1 MAAEE
6 VTEGRAVLVE
16 AFLQPTRLKIVALL
30 SGCSSAQFRSV
41 RDRLELS
48 DSLLSKH
55 VAGLRKEGVVAV
67 HKSFVGSLPHTWL
80 SLTCAGRTAF
90 VGHVA
95 ALQQMAADVV
105 WPEGEPVPEGRPAAD
120 SPR

>member
-6 VTEGRAVLVE
+6 VTEGPAVLVE

-30 SGCSSAQFRSV
+30 SGCTSAQFRSV

-55 VAGLRKEGVVAV
+55 VAGLRKEGLVAV
-67 HKSFVGSLPHTWL
+67 HKGFVGNLPNTWL
-80 SLTCAGRTAF
+80 SLTGTGRAAF

-95 ALQQMAADVV
+95 ALRKMAADVV
-105 WPEGEPVPEGRPAAD
+105 WPEDEPEAGGPP
-120 SPR
+120 

>member
-6 VTEGRAVLVE
+6 VSGEPAVLVE

-30 SGCSSAQFRSV
+30 SGCASAQFRSV

-55 VAGLRKEGVVAV
+55 VAGLRKAGFVAV
-67 HKSFVGSLPHTWL
+67 QKSFVGGLPHTWL
-80 SLTCAGRTAF
+80 SLTSAGRTAF

-105 WPEGEPVPEGRPAAD
+105 WPEDQPEAD
-120 SPR
+120 GPR

>member
-1 MAAEE
+1 MGSQE
-6 VTEGRAVLVE
+6 VSGTQPVLVE

-30 SGCSSAQFRSV
+30 SGCSSAQFRTV
-41 RDRLELS
+41 RDRLGLS

-55 VAGLRKEGVVAV
+55 VAGLRKEGIISV
-67 HKSFVGSLPHTWL
+67 HKSIVGNMPNTWL
-80 SLTCAGRTAF
+80 ALTCEGRQAF

-105 WPEGEPVPEGRPAAD
+105 WPEEAPAAD
-120 SPR
+120 TPGAGV

>member
-1 MAAEE
+1 MTREQAE
-6 VTEGRAVLVE
+6 LVE

-30 SGCSSAQFRSV
+30 SGCASAQFRVV

-55 VAGLRKEGVVAV
+55 VSGLKKEGLVTVR
-67 HKSFVGSLPHTWL
+67 KSIVGSMPQTWL
-80 SLTCAGRTAF
+80 SLTLRGRKAF

-95 ALQQMAADVV
+95 ALRKMADEVV
-105 WPEGEPVPEGRPAAD
+105 WPEED
-120 SPR
+120 D